1 MKIPAHVVAGPL
13 GVGKTTTL
21 LALFRHRPP
30 TERWA
35 VVVNEF
41 GSVGIDG
48 AVLSESGLA
57 VKEIAGGCV
66 CCVAGPALRSA
77 LVEILRKTRPDRL
90 FVEPTGLAHPAA
102 IVDLL
107 RSPGLA
113 EHVEVRGVIVLLDP
127 RRLRPADPLFQ
138 DLVSAADVL
147 VAHRADLSTDEE
159 LAAFQRFAGG
169 LWPAPARTLVASHGE
184 LPADVLDAPAAE
196 HSRVPPRHAMPVLHV
211 LPVLDERGFV
221 WPPERVFDA
230 DRLQE
235 VFQELVRPGNP
246 ALPQGVERAKGIFHT
261 HRGWRLVQ
269 ASADRITT
277 EPVGWRRDS
286 RVELVT
292 SGLADWSLAE
302 TRFSLAMRGD
312 PALGGL

>member
-1 MKIPAHVVAGPL
+1 MPIPVHVVAGPL

-21 LALFRHRPP
+21 LALFQHRPP
-30 TERWA
+30 GERWA

-48 AVLSESGLA
+48 AVLSDAGDIA

-66 CCVAGPALRSA
+66 CCVASTALRSA
-77 LVEILRKTRPDRL
+77 LVEILRRQKPDRL

-113 EHVEVRGVIVLLDP
+113 GHVELRGVIVLLDP
-127 RRLRPADPLFQ
+127 RRLRPSDPLFR

-147 VAHRADLSTDEE
+147 VAHRADLASDDQ
-159 LAAFQRFAGG
+159 LAAFQAFAAS
-169 LWPAPARTLVASHGE
+169 LWPQPALTLVAAHGA
-184 LPADVLDAPAAE
+184 LPAEVLEASSSVRP
-196 HSRVPPRHAMPVLHV
+196 RVPGLHV
-211 LPVLDERGFV
+211 LPNLEERGFI
-221 WPPERVFDA
+221 WPPELVFDA
-230 DRLQE
+230 DRVTRVLQG
-235 VFQELVRPGNP
+235 LVRPDNR
-246 ALPQGVERAKGIFHT
+246 ALPAGAERAKGIFHT
-261 HRGWRLVQ
+261 DRGWWLVQ
-269 ASADRITT
+269 ATPNRVAV

-292 SGLADWSLAE
+292 SGPADWAAVESEFLGA
-302 TRFSLAMRGD
+302 RHGD
-312 PALGGL
+312 RDPRAL